1 MAVKSLIETVTLGAG
16 GVASIVFSEI
26 PQDGDDL
33 QLVLSLRSV
42 LESQL
47 SVTFIFQ
54 PGNAAQDMIRLT
66 GDGTYAVSYAR
77 TGSSQTGVLPAANS
91 TANTFSN
98 ASLYISN
105 YASSADKSMS
115 YDGVSENNG
124 TSSYAQ
130 ITAGRN
136 YSGTPITTLGIAPS
150 GNVNLAEY
158 SSASLY
164 KIKYD

>member
-16 GVASIVFSEI
+16 GVSSILFSEI

-42 LESQL
+42 LATDI

-66 GDGTYAVSYAR
+66 GNGAYVASATR
-77 TGSSQTGVLPAANS
+77 TASSQMGVLPAAS
-91 TANTFSN
+91 ATANTFSN

-115 YDGVSENNG
+115 YDGVGENNG
-124 TSSYAQ
+124 TNSYAQ
-130 ITAGRN
+130 ITAGIN